1 MTSTILQHRNE
12 AENELN
18 AALHGGQQIDA
29 DELRQLKESAYI
41 ILGKCLEL
49 DGTLLKGVL

>member
-1 MTSTILQHRNE
+1 MTSTILQHLNA
-12 AENELN
+12 AENELY